1 MDERPAV
8 YSWGT
13 VGLTALRQVGSALD
27 DAHPACLF
35 RLGLG
40 GSAGTSA
47 AVQVVRIDVD
57 GLDVIDFF
65 GVRALADIAEMARL
79 RGAPATVIGIQ
90 PDVALAVVELGLG
103 AASLNTAVDLDD
115 ALSSSSLK
123 PESLDSKRQRSTPPQ
138 WSGT

>member
-1 MDERPAV
+1 M
-8 YSWGT
+8 
-13 VGLTALRQVGSALD
+13 
-27 DAHPACLF
+27 
-35 RLGLG
+35 
-40 GSAGTSA
+40 
-47 AVQVVRIDVD
+47 VRIDVD